1 MKRSS
6 LASACLLAIM
16 ALSNASFAANVTVLD
31 GAQLF
36 DGSGKP
42 VIENSR
48 VVIQDGII
56 KAAGAA
62 ADVTIPAGAIVTQYK
77 GKTIIPGL
85 ISDHSHLGQ
94 YDATIS
100 GSPFNEATIVRQ
112 LLQYEGFGVTTVVSM
127 GVNGPEFYPIRE
139 KLRSHS
145 IKGADI
151 FGADKGI
158 GVPLGAPPAKVGAD
172 QLDRP
177 ATPDEARAAVRA
189 AAARGTDLIKLWLDD
204 FQGAHLVKME
214 PAIYTAA
221 IDEAHQQGLRV
232 VAHIYYLQDAKDLIK
247 AGADVLG
254 HGVRDSLIDDEFVSL
269 MRTHGTWYIP
279 TLGVDE
285 ASFRFAEQPELLKDP
300 SVRKALNPKLLAQF
314 EDPKWR
320 ETQLANP
327 GLKLW
332 HQGLENNLRNTKRLV
347 DENLAV
353 GFGTDSG
360 AMPLRVPGYAEHR
373 ELELLVHAGMTPA
386 QALALATGKAADM
399 MKLTD
404 RGRIEAGKR
413 ADLVVVDGDPTKN
426 IEALDN
432 IVEVR
437 SFGEK
442 ASLTFTPY

>member
-1 MKRSS
+1 MKCS
-6 LASACLLAIM
+6 LLGSACVLAM
-16 ALSNASFAANVTVLD
+16 MSLSTTSFAANMTVLD
-31 GAQLF
+31 GARLF

-42 VIENSR
+42 VIDNAR
-48 VVIQDGII
+48 IVIQDGLIQ
-56 KAAGAA
+56 AAGYP
-62 ADVTIPAGAIVTQYK
+62 ADVAIPPGATVTRYN

-85 ISDHSHLGQ
+85 ISDHTHLGQ
-94 YDATIS
+94 YDSTIS

-127 GVNGPEFYPIRE
+127 GVNGAEFYPLRE
-139 KLRSHS
+139 KLRNHS
-145 IKGADI
+145 VKGADI

-158 GVPLGAPPAKVGAD
+158 GVPLGAPPTKAGAD

-177 ATPDEARAAVRA
+177 TTPGEARAAVRA

-214 PAIYTAA
+214 PAIYRAA
-221 IDEAHQQGLRV
+221 IDEAHKQGLRV
-232 VAHIYYLQDAKDLIK
+232 VAHIYYLKDAKDLIK

-254 HGVRDSLIDDEFVSL
+254 HGVRDALIDDEFVSL

-285 ASFRFAEQPELLKDP
+285 ASYRFAENPELLKDP
-300 SVRKALNPKLLAQF
+300 SLRKAMNPKLLSQF

-347 DENLAV
+347 DEGLAV
-353 GFGTDSG
+353 CFGTDSG

-373 ELELLVHAGMTPA
+373 ELELLVQAGLTPA
-386 QALALATGKAADM
+386 QALELATGKAADM
-399 MKLTD
+399 MNLTD

-426 IEALDN
+426 IEALDH

-442 ASLTFTPY
+442 ASLSFTPY